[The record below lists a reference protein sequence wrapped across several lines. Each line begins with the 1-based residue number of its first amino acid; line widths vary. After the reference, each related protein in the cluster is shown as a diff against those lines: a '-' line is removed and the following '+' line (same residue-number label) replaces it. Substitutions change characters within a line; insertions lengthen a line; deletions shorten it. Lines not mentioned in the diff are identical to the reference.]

1 MGPWK
6 WCLPRVAW
14 SSPPAACVTAGGARA
29 RSLAFPRGPLI
40 TPPPARPAPPPA
52 LLLAPCRSL
61 QPKYRSP
68 LSVGFLIGVS
78 LMMIFLLLELGV
90 ISGANMARFGGSD
103 TSSSTQAVT
112 AFASLLLIAETT
124 FTVFVIL
131 YRDTLLPPQPMTSSD
146 HSEVPP
152 SLPGG
157 AFSGT
162 AAGSTGG
169 YAGGP
174 SIGPYSGSDTYG
186 DKSVAGGY
194 DTTEHVSITP
204 TIGGSAAGGSGQ
216 GVL

>member
-1 MGPWK
+1 M
-6 WCLPRVAW
+6 RVCI
-14 SSPPAACVTAGGARA
+14 PAAPHLHAASTSC
-29 RSLAFPRGPLI
+29 
-40 TPPPARPAPPPA
+40 RPACRLRA
-52 LLLAPCRSL
+52 LL

-78 LMMIFLLLELGV
+78 LMMVFLLLELGV
-90 ISGANMARFGGSD
+90 ISGANMARFGGSEP
-103 TSSSTQAVT
+103 SSSTQAVT

-169 YAGGP
+169 YPGGP
-174 SIGPYSGSDTYG
+174 SIGPYSGSDSYG
-186 DKSVAGGY
+186 DKSGVAGGY

-204 TIGGSAAGGSGQ
+204 TIGGSTAGGSGQ